1 MPQSGHW
8 NDRGSD
14 LILLPVAHL
23 SVLQDLLQNT
33 TGYGA
38 EVTMAEAD
46 GFCNSG
52 PCYPNPCMNDGKCS
66 TNENATG
73 GYECAC
79 PNTFEGNNCEIDIDE
94 CTEEGTYSVIVIH
107 MYKNGYLQILALAE
121 PVPTQ
126 LEASCAHV
134 LLIGQATGVNIK
146 LDAQTM
152 TYVLMTQ
159 RVLKPLSTLTDMC
172 VTLLLMT

>member
-1 MPQSGHW
+1 MPQSRHW
-8 NDRGSD
+8 NDRGTNL
-14 LILLPVAHL
+14 LILLPVAQL
-23 SVLQDLLQNT
+23 SVLQDLLQDT

-79 PNTFEGNNCEIDIDE
+79 PDTFEGNNCEIDIDE
-94 CTEEGTYSVIVIH
+94 CTEEGIV
-107 MYKNGYLQILALAE
+107 
-121 PVPTQ
+121 
-126 LEASCAHV
+126 C
-134 LLIGQATGVNIK
+134 
-146 LDAQTM
+146 
-152 TYVLMTQ
+152 
-159 RVLKPLSTLTDMC
+159 R
-172 VTLLLMT
+172 